1 MEKQRKF
8 AEMEIW
14 VLFCLTPRHRG
25 ALARAAALARRGA
38 GVYGRHVAASR
49 IKACAAGLKG
59 HGPRGLYSEGEFRV
73 LRLGN
78 RVLMSGIIM
87 ATLISVERSP
97 RHLFMDLNPIR
108 PVLTRSQFYM
118 TRWMHALDYWRTVLG
133 I

>member
-1 MEKQRKF
+1 MSNLGIIWRKTELQNVLKNRG
-8 AEMEIW
+8 EMQERN
-14 VLFCLTPRHRG
+14 CLCPVRQPGAAGPKPAPRG
-25 ALARAAALARRGA
+25 LSLMRRGA
-38 GVYGRHVAASR
+38 GVWGRHVASSR

-97 RHLFMDLNPIR
+97 RHLFMDLNPVK
-108 PVLTRSQFYM
+108 PVLTR
-118 TRWMHALDYWRTVLG
+118 
-133 I
+133 